1 MSELTVEQH
10 QLLFEYD
17 QLLNTISDA
26 LEYLEKNIKKE
37 ALPEVQQVFQDVL
50 LALDKASTSHEQMVA
65 LFNEDINLIT
75 LIGDFHDVVKLLQQW
90 FELETNE
97 EKRQL
102 LVEKVVPAFESWR
115 SQMQSYVKPYI
126 VH

>member
-17 QLLNTISDA
+17 QLLNTISEA
-26 LEYLEKNIKKE
+26 LEYLEKNIKEE
-37 ALPEVQQVFQDVL
+37 APAEVQQVFQDVL

-75 LIGDFHDVVKLLQQW
+75 LIGDFHDVVKHLQQW

-97 EKRQL
+97 DKRQL
-102 LVEKVVPAFESWR
+102 LVEKVVPAYESWR

>member
-26 LEYLEKNIKKE
+26 LEYLEKNIKEE
-37 ALPEVQQVFQDVL
+37 APPEVQQVFQDVL
-50 LALDKASTSHEQMVA
+50 LALDKASTSHEKMVA

-102 LVEKVVPAFESWR
+102 LVEKVVPAYESWR

>member
-10 QLLFEYD
+10 QLLYEYD
-17 QLLNTISDA
+17 QLLNTLSDA
-26 LEYLEKNIKKE
+26 LEYLENNIQEETSPE
-37 ALPEVQQVFQDVL
+37 AQQVFQDVL
-50 LALDKASTSHEQMVA
+50 LALDKASTIHEQMVS
-65 LFNEDINLIT
+65 LFNEDIKLIT
-75 LIGDFHDVVKLLQQW
+75 LIGDFHDIVKLLQQW
-90 FELETNE
+90 FEFETNE
-97 EKRQL
+97 DKRLL

>member
-10 QLLFEYD
+10 QLLFDYD

-26 LEYLEKNIKKE
+26 LEYLEKNIKEE
-37 ALPEVQQVFQDVL
+37 APPEVQQVFQDVL

-65 LFNEDINLIT
+65 LFNEDIKLIT

-102 LVEKVVPAFESWR
+102 LVEKVVPAYESWR